1 MKVYW
6 LFIFCFC
13 LFGLNVVVYII
24 RVVSD
29 LYRSK
34 VFFCLLLIFMD
45 LGGLIDKNIIYDGI
59 KLYKYL
65 FIFKR
70 FINLEWKLI

>member
-1 MKVYW
+1 M
-6 LFIFCFC
+6 
-13 LFGLNVVVYII
+13 VVYII

-29 LYRSK
+29 LYRRK

-70 FINLEWKLI
+70 FINLE

>member
-1 MKVYW
+1 M
-6 LFIFCFC
+6 
-13 LFGLNVVVYII
+13 VVYII

-29 LYRSK
+29 LYRRK

-45 LGGLIDKNIIYDGI
+45 LGGLIDKNIMYDGI

-70 FINLEWKLI
+70 FINLE

>member
-1 MKVYW
+1 M
-6 LFIFCFC
+6 
-13 LFGLNVVVYII
+13 VVYII

-29 LYRSK
+29 LYRRM

-70 FINLEWKLI
+70 FINLE

>member
-1 MKVYW
+1 M
-6 LFIFCFC
+6 
-13 LFGLNVVVYII
+13 VVYII

-29 LYRSK
+29 LYRRK

-45 LGGLIDKNIIYDGI
+45 LGGLIDENIIYDGI

-70 FINLEWKLI
+70 FINLE

>member
-1 MKVYW
+1 M
-6 LFIFCFC
+6 
-13 LFGLNVVVYII
+13 VVYII

-29 LYRSK
+29 LYRK

-70 FINLEWKLI
+70 FINLE

>member
-1 MKVYW
+1 M
-6 LFIFCFC
+6 
-13 LFGLNVVVYII
+13 VVYII

-70 FINLEWKLI
+70 FINLE